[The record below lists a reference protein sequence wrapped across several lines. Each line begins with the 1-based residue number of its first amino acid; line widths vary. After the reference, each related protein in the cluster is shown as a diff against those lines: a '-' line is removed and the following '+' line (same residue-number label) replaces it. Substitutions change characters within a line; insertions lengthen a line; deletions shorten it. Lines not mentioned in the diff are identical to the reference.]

1 MDLETGTITHIWH
14 LFSTG
19 KVLLSEIC
27 RFLSSSHSPKGKIR
41 SNFFLHALVDY
52 SRLHQTTTMPA
63 LRIQIVIHNILKFD
77 LHYEN
82 KNKKT

>member
-1 MDLETGTITHIWH
+1 MDLETRTITHIWH

-41 SNFFLHALVDY
+41 NFFLHALVDY

-63 LRIQIVIHNILKFD
+63 LHIRYL
-77 LHYEN
+77 
-82 KNKKT
+82 